1 MNMIERLMGNP
12 YAWLFLALC
21 TVASLFFAIYTW
33 IKGKKTKEISIDNYT
48 NEIVKMGKSP
58 IKKLEMKFDGKAIQE
73 LSSTIYFLWNSGS
86 DVINASDMVGKNP
99 IKIICED
106 EQFLDVKI
114 LKQSDESNSFQI
126 TDFNAANI
134 EMSFDYMDSGE
145 GVKIQI
151 LHTGNVE
158 KIQVEYKVKGGK
170 PKRNCAE
177 LRKER
182 GIKKVIKAIAD
193 ELIPMFIWLF
203 AVLMTAL
210 IVYIIGIT
218 GEGFLVITTIISVP
232 LTLIMMFTFVKIKR
246 MLKQIFHR
254 TVPDALKNEE
264 QIISFLSEKIGE
276 TN

>member
-58 IKKLEMKFDGKAIQE
+58 INKLEMKFDGKAIQE

-86 DVINASDMVGKNP
+86 DVINASDMVGKKP

-106 EQFLDVKI
+106 EQFLNVKI

-134 EMSFDYMDSGE
+134 EISFDYMDSGE

-158 KIQVEYKVKGGK
+158 KIQVEYKIKGGK

-203 AVLMTAL
+203 VFLMTAL

-232 LTLIMMFTFVKIKR
+232 LTLIMMFAFVKIRR

-264 QIISFLSEKIGE
+264 QIISLLSEKIGE

>member
-58 IKKLEMKFDGKAIQE
+58 INKLEMKFDGKAIQE

-86 DVINASDMVGKNP
+86 DVINASDMVGKKP

-134 EMSFDYMDSGE
+134 EISFDYMDSGE

-158 KIQVEYKVKGGK
+158 KIQVEYKIKGGK

-203 AVLMTAL
+203 VFLMAAL

-232 LTLIMMFTFVKIKR
+232 LTLIMMFAFVKIRR

-264 QIISFLSEKIGE
+264 QIISLLSKKIEE

>member
-145 GVKIQI
+145 GVKIQT

-158 KIQVEYKVKGGK
+158 KIQVEYKIKGGK

-182 GIKKVIKAIAD
+182 GIKKVIKAIVD

-203 AVLMTAL
+203 AVLMTVL

-218 GEGFLVITTIISVP
+218 GEEALVITTIISIP

-264 QIISFLSEKIGE
+264 QIISLLSEKIGE

>member
-1 MNMIERLMGNP
+1 MDIIERLMGNP

-58 IKKLEMKFDGKAIQE
+58 INKLEMKFDGKAIQE

-106 EQFLDVKI
+106 EQFLNVKI
-114 LKQSDESNSFQI
+114 LKQSDESNSFHI

-158 KIQVEYKVKGGK
+158 KIQVEYKIKGGK

-203 AVLMTAL
+203 AFLMTAL

-218 GEGFLVITTIISVP
+218 GEGILVITTIISVP

-254 TVPDALKNEE
+254 TVPDTLKKEE
-264 QIISFLSEKIGE
+264 QIISLLSEKIGE
-276 TN
+276 AN

>member
-1 MNMIERLMGNP
+1 MDIIERLMGNP

-21 TVASLFFAIYTW
+21 TVVSLFFAIYTW

-58 IKKLEMKFDGKAIQE
+58 INKLEMKFDGKAIQE

-134 EMSFDYMDSGE
+134 EMSCRIHSRYSDSLCKSQKSDR
-145 GVKIQI
+145 GV
-151 LHTGNVE
+151 
-158 KIQVEYKVKGGK
+158 
-170 PKRNCAE
+170 
-177 LRKER
+177 
-182 GIKKVIKAIAD
+182 
-193 ELIPMFIWLF
+193 F
-203 AVLMTAL
+203 AVC
-210 IVYIIGIT
+210 
-218 GEGFLVITTIISVP
+218 
-232 LTLIMMFTFVKIKR
+232 
-246 MLKQIFHR
+246 
-254 TVPDALKNEE
+254 
-264 QIISFLSEKIGE
+264 
-276 TN
+276 

>member
-58 IKKLEMKFDGKAIQE
+58 INKLEMKFDGKAIQE

-86 DVINASDMVGKNP
+86 DVINASDMVGKKP

-134 EMSFDYMDSGE
+134 EISFDYMDSGE

-158 KIQVEYKVKGGK
+158 KIQVEYKIKGGK

-203 AVLMTAL
+203 VFLMTAL

-232 LTLIMMFTFVKIKR
+232 LTLIMMFAFVKIRR

-254 TVPDALKNEE
+254 TVPDVLKNEE
-264 QIISFLSEKIGE
+264 QIISLLSEKIGE